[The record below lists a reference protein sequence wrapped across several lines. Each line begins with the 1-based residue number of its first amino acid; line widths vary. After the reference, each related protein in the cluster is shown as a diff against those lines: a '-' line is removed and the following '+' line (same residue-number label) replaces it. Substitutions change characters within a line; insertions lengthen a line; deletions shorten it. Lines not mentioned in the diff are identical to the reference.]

1 MFQLSYIN
9 YLVMVFMVA
18 GVLVLVIDERI
29 YQKEGQ
35 KKEKKVSRALGWT
48 NIVLGVAGYVG
59 NWLLQ
64 RFLD

>member
-9 YLVMVFMVA
+9 YLVMYFMVA
-18 GVLVLVIDERI
+18 GVLVLVIDEKI

-35 KKEKKVSRALGWT
+35 KKEKKVSRVLGWT
-48 NIVLGVAGYVG
+48 NIVLGVGGYVG